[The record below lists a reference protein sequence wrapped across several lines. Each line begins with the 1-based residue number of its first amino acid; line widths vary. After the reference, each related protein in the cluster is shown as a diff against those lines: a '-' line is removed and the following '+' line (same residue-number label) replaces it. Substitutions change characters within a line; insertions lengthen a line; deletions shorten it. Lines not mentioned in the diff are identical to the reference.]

1 MLRRRSGGR
10 IQCGPGC
17 RTNVLTIGELTSTSP
32 QKRPWIGFNGAVN
45 DSATSHIAKRRSGWA
60 GVAGVAVSLGLT
72 ELFAGWSTAVPS
84 AISAIGGF
92 VIDLSPSWLKTFAI
106 STFGTADKAVL
117 AICIVGVALL
127 IGWFVGKASAQ
138 RPLPMVIAFAAAA
151 VVGVAAQLGE
161 PGAVVV
167 AVIVATVVAMGA
179 GLLTWYGIVV
189 WSRPVERDA
198 ADGDPADQ
206 ESADHVPADPGR
218 RRLMIGLAGAVT
230 VSAITIWIG
239 RSMIRSR
246 AEAQR
251 SALGLPVPVERQ
263 ADPSAA
269 NDFALESLTPI
280 VVPNDEFYRIDTALV
295 VPAVDPEE
303 WTLTIKGMV
312 ARDIVLTYADIAA
325 MPLVERYVTLSCV
338 SNKVGGGLVG
348 NALWTGV
355 YLKDLLDM
363 AGVESGADQIVARS
377 VDGWTA
383 GFPTEI
389 AFDGRDALLA
399 IGMNREV
406 LPADHGFPAR
416 LVIPGLYGY
425 VSATKWISELEL
437 TTWDAFDGYWVPRG
451 WAKEAPIKTQSR
463 IDRPS
468 RGATIATGDY
478 TLGGV
483 AWSPTNGIER
493 VEVQVDDG
501 PWTEAEL
508 SKPLSNDAWLQWML
522 PTVFGEGEHQVRV
535 RATDRT
541 GFTQTEPE
549 VPPAPDGAEGWHT
562 IMVTAEP
569 A

>member
-1 MLRRRSGGR
+1 
-10 IQCGPGC
+10 
-17 RTNVLTIGELTSTSP
+17 
-32 QKRPWIGFNGAVN
+32 VN

-84 AISAIGGF
+84 AISAIGSF

-117 AICIVGVALL
+117 AISIVGVALL
-127 IGWFVGKASAQ
+127 IGWFVGKSSAK

-167 AVIVATVVAMGA
+167 AVIVATAAAMGV

-189 WSRPVERDA
+189 WSGPVERAA
-198 ADGDPADQ
+198 ADGEPADD
-206 ESADHVPADPGR
+206 EAADYVPADPGR

-280 VVPNDEFYRIDTALV
+280 VIPNDEFYRIDTALV

-303 WTLTIKGMV
+303 WTLTITGMV

-468 RGATIATGDY
+468 RGATIAIGDY

-549 VPPAPDGAEGWHT
+549 VQPAPDGAEGWHT

-569 A
+569 T

>member
-1 MLRRRSGGR
+1 M
-10 IQCGPGC
+10 
-17 RTNVLTIGELTSTSP
+17 
-32 QKRPWIGFNGAVN
+32 N
-45 DSATSHIAKRRSGWA
+45 DSATTSIARRRSGWA

-127 IGWFVGKASAQ
+127 IGWFAGKASAQ
-138 RPLPMVIAFAAAA
+138 RPLAMVIAFAAAA

-161 PGAVVV
+161 PGAVLG
-167 AVIVATVVAMGA
+167 AVIASTVVAMGV
-179 GLLTWYGIVV
+179 GLLTWYGIVL

-198 ADGDPADQ
+198 SDQDPT
-206 ESADHVPADPGR
+206 DPGR

-263 ADPSAA
+263 VDPSSA

-280 VVPNDEFYRIDTALV
+280 VVPNNEFYRIDTALV

-312 ARDIVLTYADIAA
+312 AREVVLTYADIAA

-363 AGVESGADQIVARS
+363 AGVEGGADQIVARS
-377 VDGWTA
+377 IDGWTA

-468 RGATIATGDY
+468 RGARITTGDY

-541 GFTQTEPE
+541 GFTQSEPE

-562 IMVTAEP
+562 ITVTAEP

>member
-1 MLRRRSGGR
+1 MAEPS
-10 IQCGPGC
+10 
-17 RTNVLTIGELTSTSP
+17 TTS
-32 QKRPWIGFNGAVN
+32 
-45 DSATSHIAKRRSGWA
+45 IARRRSGWA
-60 GVAGVAVSLGLT
+60 GVGGVAVSLGLT
-72 ELFAGWSTAVPS
+72 EFFAGLSTAVPS
-84 AISAIGGF
+84 AISAIGAV
-92 VIDLSPSWLKTFAI
+92 VIDLSPPWLKTFAI

-127 IGWFVGKASAQ
+127 IGWFVGKASAR

-151 VVGVAAQLGE
+151 VVGVAAQIGE
-161 PGAVVV
+161 PGAVVGLT
-167 AVIVATVVAMGA
+167 IVATAFAMGA
-179 GLLTWYGIVV
+179 GLLVWYGIVV
-189 WSRPVERDA
+189 WSRPVDLPDGDSTGGDA
-198 ADGDPADQ
+198 A
-206 ESADHVPADPGR
+206 HHLPADPGR
-218 RRLMIGLAGAVT
+218 RRLMVGLAGAVT

-239 RSMIRSR
+239 RSMIRGR

-263 ADPSAA
+263 ADPSSAS
-269 NDFALESLTPI
+269 DFALESLTPI

-295 VPAVDPEE
+295 VPAIDPDE

-312 ARDIVLTYADIAA
+312 AREIVLTYADIAA

-355 YLKDLLDM
+355 YLEDLLDM
-363 AGVESGADQIVARS
+363 AGVQSGADQIVARS
-377 VDGWTA
+377 IDGWTA

-468 RGATIATGDY
+468 SGATIATGDY

-493 VEVQVDDG
+493 VEVQVDEG
-501 PWTEAEL
+501 PWTEVEL
-508 SKPLSNDAWLQWML
+508 SKPLSNDAWLQWMH
-522 PTVFGEGEHQVRV
+522 PVVFGEGAHRIRV

-541 GFTQTEPE
+541 GFTQTEQE

-562 IMVTAEP
+562 VTVSAEP
-569 A
+569 V

>member
-1 MLRRRSGGR
+1 
-10 IQCGPGC
+10 
-17 RTNVLTIGELTSTSP
+17 
-32 QKRPWIGFNGAVN
+32 
-45 DSATSHIAKRRSGWA
+45 
-60 GVAGVAVSLGLT
+60 
-72 ELFAGWSTAVPS
+72 
-84 AISAIGGF
+84 
-92 VIDLSPSWLKTFAI
+92 
-106 STFGTADKAVL
+106 
-117 AICIVGVALL
+117 
-127 IGWFVGKASAQ
+127 
-138 RPLPMVIAFAAAA
+138 
-151 VVGVAAQLGE
+151 
-161 PGAVVV
+161 
-167 AVIVATVVAMGA
+167 
-179 GLLTWYGIVV
+179 
-189 WSRPVERDA
+189 
-198 ADGDPADQ
+198 
-206 ESADHVPADPGR
+206 
-218 RRLMIGLAGAVT
+218 
-230 VSAITIWIG
+230 
-239 RSMIRSR
+239 
-246 AEAQR
+246 
-251 SALGLPVPVERQ
+251 
-263 ADPSAA
+263 
-269 NDFALESLTPI
+269 
-280 VVPNDEFYRIDTALV
+280 
-295 VPAVDPEE
+295 
-303 WTLTIKGMV
+303 
-312 ARDIVLTYADIAA
+312 

-377 VDGWTA
+377 IDGWTA

-416 LVIPGLYGY
+416 IVIPGLYGY
-425 VSATKWISELEL
+425 VSATKWLSELEL

-463 IDRPS
+463 IDRPN

-522 PTVFGEGEHQVRV
+522 STDFGEGEHQVRV

-541 GFTQTEPE
+541 GFTQTEAKVSPR
-549 VPPAPDGAEGWHT
+549 PDGAEGWHT
-562 IMVTAEP
+562 IQVTAEE

>member
-1 MLRRRSGGR
+1 MR
-10 IQCGPGC
+10 
-17 RTNVLTIGELTSTSP
+17 
-32 QKRPWIGFNGAVN
+32 
-45 DSATSHIAKRRSGWA
+45 RRSGWA

-92 VIDLSPSWLKTFAI
+92 VIDLSPSWLKNFAI
-106 STFGTADKAVL
+106 SAFGTADKAVL
-117 AICIVGVALL
+117 AISIVGVALL
-127 IGWFVGKASAQ
+127 IGWFAGKASAR
-138 RPLPMVIAFAAAA
+138 RPVGMLLAFAAAA
-151 VVGVAAQLGE
+151 IVGIVAQLSE
-161 PGAVVV
+161 PGAV
-167 AVIVATVVAMGA
+167 AGLVIAATVFAMGV
-179 GLLTWYGIVV
+179 GLATWYGIAV
-189 WSRPVERDA
+189 WSRPAEGGA
-198 ADGDPADQ
+198 SDQ
-206 ESADHVPADPGR
+206 GPADPGR
-218 RRLMIGLAGAVT
+218 RRLMVGVAGAVT

-280 VVPNDEFYRIDTALV
+280 VVPNDDFYRIDTALV
-295 VPAVDPEE
+295 VPAIDPEE

-312 ARDIVLTYADIAA
+312 AREVVLTYADIAA

-355 YLKDLLDM
+355 YLKDLLNL
-363 AGVESGADQIVARS
+363 AGVESGADQIIARS
-377 VDGWTA
+377 ADDWTA
-383 GFPTEI
+383 GIPTEI

-416 LVIPGLYGY
+416 LVVPGLYGY
-425 VSATKWISELEL
+425 VSATKWITELEL
-437 TTWDAFDGYWVPRG
+437 TTWEAFDGYWVPRG

-463 IDRPS
+463 IDRPKNNA
-468 RGATIATGDY
+468 RIEAGEY
-478 TLGGV
+478 TFGGV

-493 VEVQVDDG
+493 VEVQIDNG

-508 SKPLSNDAWLQWML
+508 SAPLSNDAWLQWML
-522 PTVFGEGEHQVRV
+522 PTEMAAGEHQVRV

-541 GFTQTEPE
+541 GYTQAENE
-549 VPPAPDGAEGWHT
+549 VPPAPNGAEGWHT
-562 IMVTAEP
+562 ITIAAES

>member
-1 MLRRRSGGR
+1 MSEASTTHLVRRRS
-10 IQCGPGC
+10 
-17 RTNVLTIGELTSTSP
+17 
-32 QKRPWIGFNGAVN
+32 A
-45 DSATSHIAKRRSGWA
+45 WA
-60 GVAGVAVSLGLT
+60 GVGGVAVSLGLT

-84 AISAIGGF
+84 AISAIGSI

-117 AICIVGVALL
+117 AICIVAVALV
-127 IGWFVGKASAQ
+127 IGWFVGKAAAT
-138 RPLPMVIAFAAAA
+138 RPWVMLVAFAVAAA
-151 VVGVAAQLGE
+151 VGIVAQLGE
-161 PGAVVV
+161 PGATL
-167 AVIVATVVAMGA
+167 ALVIASTAFAMGA
-179 GLLTWYGIVV
+179 GLLTWWGITV
-189 WSRPVERDA
+189 WSRPASADA
-198 ADGDPADQ
+198 AGLD
-206 ESADHVPADPGR
+206 PADPGR

-269 NDFALESLTPI
+269 DDLALEGLTPI
-280 VVPNDEFYRIDTALV
+280 VVANDDFYRIDTALV

-312 ARDIVLTYADIAA
+312 AREVVLNYADIAA

-355 YLKDLLDM
+355 YLKDLLEM

-377 VDGWTA
+377 TDDWTA

-389 AFDGRDALLA
+389 AFDGRDAMLA

-425 VSATKWISELEL
+425 VSATKWIKEIEL

-451 WAKEAPIKTQSR
+451 WSKEAPIKTQSR
-463 IDRPS
+463 IDRPKNGV
-468 RGATIATGDY
+468 RLPVGEY
-478 TLGGV
+478 TVAGV
-483 AWSPTNGIER
+483 AWSPGNGIER
-493 VEVQVDDG
+493 VEIQLDDG
-501 PWTEAEL
+501 PWTETEL
-508 SKPLSNDAWLQWML
+508 SEPLSDDAWRQWML
-522 PTVFGEGEHQVRV
+522 PTMFAEGEHRVRV
-535 RATDRT
+535 RATDRA
-541 GFTQTEPE
+541 GFTQTADE
-549 VPPAPDGAEGWHT
+549 VTPAPNGAEGWHT
-562 IMVTAEP
+562 ITVRSEP

>member
-1 MLRRRSGGR
+1 MAG
-10 IQCGPGC
+10 
-17 RTNVLTIGELTSTSP
+17 T
-32 QKRPWIGFNGAVN
+32 GFNGPVN
-45 DSATSHIAKRRSGWA
+45 ESESAPIIPSRSGWA

-117 AICIVGVALL
+117 AISIVGVALL
-127 IGWFVGKASAQ
+127 IGWFTGKASA
-138 RPLPMVIAFAAAA
+138 RHPVTMVVAFAAAA
-151 VVGVAAQLGE
+151 IVGVAAQLGE
-161 PGAVVV
+161 PGAVT
-167 AVIVATVVAMGA
+167 ALVIASTALAMGA
-179 GLLTWYGIVV
+179 GLLTWYGITT
-189 WSRPVERDA
+189 WTRPVEGA
-198 ADGDPADQ
+198 ASEQG
-206 ESADHVPADPGR
+206 PADPGR
-218 RRLMIGLAGAVT
+218 RRLMMGVAGAVT

-263 ADPSAA
+263 ADPSAT

-295 VPAVDPEE
+295 VPAIDPNE

-312 ARDIVLTYADIAA
+312 AREVVLTYADIAA

-338 SNKVGGGLVG
+338 SNEVGGGLVG

-363 AGVESGADQIVARS
+363 AGVQSGADQIIARS
-377 VDGWTA
+377 TDDWTA
-383 GFPTEI
+383 GIPTEI

-425 VSATKWISELEL
+425 VSATKWITELEL

-463 IDRPS
+463 IDRP
-468 RGATIATGDY
+468 RNGMRIEPGEY

-493 VEVQVDDG
+493 VEVQVDG
-501 PWTEAEL
+501 GSWAEAEL
-508 SKPLSNDAWLQWML
+508 SAPLSNDAWLQWML
-522 PTVFGEGEHQVRV
+522 PTEMAEGEHQIRV

-541 GFTQTEPE
+541 GFTQTENE
-549 VPPAPDGAEGWHT
+549 VPPAPNGAEGWHT
-562 IMVTAEP
+562 ITVVAEP

>member
-1 MLRRRSGGR
+1 
-10 IQCGPGC
+10 
-17 RTNVLTIGELTSTSP
+17 
-32 QKRPWIGFNGAVN
+32 VN
-45 DSATSHIAKRRSGWA
+45 ESATTHLAKRRSGWA

-72 ELFAGWSTAVPS
+72 EFFAGWSTAVPS

-92 VIDLSPSWLKTFAI
+92 VIDWSPSWLKTFAI

-138 RPLPMVIAFAAAA
+138 RPYPIVIAFAAAA
-151 VVGVAAQLGE
+151 VVGVAAQVGE
-161 PGAVVV
+161 PGAVFGLVV
-167 AVIVATVVAMGA
+167 ASTIVAMGA

-198 ADGDPADQ
+198 SDQ
-206 ESADHVPADPGR
+206 DPADPGR

-263 ADPSAA
+263 ADPSTA

-280 VVPNDEFYRIDTALV
+280 VVPNDDFYRIDTALV
-295 VPAVDPEE
+295 VPAVDPDE

-325 MPLVERYVTLSCV
+325 MPLVERFVTLSCV

-363 AGVESGADQIVARS
+363 AGVKSGADQIVARS

-451 WAKEAPIKTQSR
+451 WSKEAPIKTQSR
-463 IDRPS
+463 IDRPQ
-468 RGATIATGDY
+468 RGARIETGGY

-493 VEVQVDDG
+493 VDVQVDDG

-522 PTVFGEGEHQVRV
+522 STDFGEGEHQVRV

-541 GFTQTEPE
+541 GFTQTETE

-562 IMVTAEP
+562 ITVIAEP

>member
-1 MLRRRSGGR
+1 M
-10 IQCGPGC
+10 
-17 RTNVLTIGELTSTSP
+17 
-32 QKRPWIGFNGAVN
+32 
-45 DSATSHIAKRRSGWA
+45 
-60 GVAGVAVSLGLT
+60 AVSLGLT

-138 RPLPMVIAFAAAA
+138 RPFPMVIAFAAAA

-167 AVIVATVVAMGA
+167 SVIAATAVAMGA
-179 GLLTWYGIVV
+179 GLLTWYGIMA

-198 ADGDPADQ
+198 TDGDSD
-206 ESADHVPADPGR
+206 DVPVDPGR

-280 VVPNDEFYRIDTALV
+280 VIPNDEFYRIDTALV

-355 YLKDLLDM
+355 YLKDLLNM

-377 VDGWTA
+377 IDGWTA

-425 VSATKWISELEL
+425 VSATKWIEEIEL
-437 TTWDAFDGYWVPRG
+437 TTWEGVDGYWIPRG
-451 WAKEAPIKTQSR
+451 WSKEAPIKTHSR
-463 IDRPS
+463 IDHPRNRASIP
-468 RGATIATGDY
+468 TGNY

-549 VPPAPDGAEGWHT
+549 VQPAPDGAEGWHT
-562 IMVTAEP
+562 ITVTAESV
-569 A
+569 